1 MSAKTWALL
10 ALCLL
15 PAAASGTD
23 TTTIGAWEVGFT
35 DDRTTVYAGT
45 INESG
50 SVLAE
55 TCATDKDSC
64 FWILTTDSACEEGS
78 EYPVLVNSDQSAV
91 SATVTCL
98 GPADSKGDHRYR
110 FNDWKSLEAVILKA
124 KKVGFAFPL
133 QQDQFTVV
141 RFSLDG
147 VAKASQL
154 AERLALEARKSN
166 SGSTRN
172 VTL

>member
-1 MSAKTWALL
+1 MTAKTWALL

-15 PAAASGTD
+15 PAMASGSD
-23 TTTIGAWEVGFT
+23 TMTIGAWEVGFT

-45 INESG
+45 MNDSG

-64 FWILTTDSACEEGS
+64 FWILTTDSACEEGA

-91 SATVTCL
+91 SAVVTCL
-98 GPADSKGDHRYR
+98 GPADSKRDHRYR

-124 KKVGFAFPL
+124 NKVGFAFPL

-147 VAKASQL
+147 VAKASQM
-154 AERLALEARKSN
+154 AERLALEARKSQAE
-166 SGSTRN
+166 GTRN

>member
-1 MSAKTWALL
+1 MTVKTWALMTV
-10 ALCLL
+10 CLL
-15 PAAASGTD
+15 PCVAT
-23 TTTIGAWEVGFT
+23 GADSTSFGDWQVGIT
-35 DDRTTVYAGT
+35 DDNASVFAGT
-45 INESG
+45 VNDSG

-64 FWILTTDSACEEGS
+64 FWILTTDSACREDA
-78 EYPVLVNSDQSAV
+78 EYPVLVNSDQSAAAAV
-91 SATVTCL
+91 VTCL
-98 GPADSKGDHRYR
+98 GAAESKGAYRYR
-110 FNDWKSLEAVILKA
+110 FNDWKGLEAVILNA
-124 KKVGFAFPL
+124 SKVGFAFPL
-133 QQDQFTVV
+133 QADQFTVV

-166 SGSTRN
+166 SGGTRN